1 MEDIAAIN
9 HTIEANGQNKK
20 LPGSSS
26 LQFSPRITINA
37 GSILL
42 DFANWRSLCIRIIV
56 HSRQKFYYT
65 AILTMTATLINGRLL
80 YSTYVT
86 YIMEAHHNILFEL
99 LSDTRLIGDQ
109 KHDLLDQFIS
119 NIFLSL
125 LGVCLDQFEEK
136 QLLWD
141 TEKQE
146 HPVLAA

>member
-1 MEDIAAIN
+1 
-9 HTIEANGQNKK
+9 
-20 LPGSSS
+20 
-26 LQFSPRITINA
+26 
-37 GSILL
+37 
-42 DFANWRSLCIRIIV
+42 
-56 HSRQKFYYT
+56 
-65 AILTMTATLINGRLL
+65 MTATLINGRLL

-86 YIMEAHHNILFEL
+86 YIMEAHHNVLFEL

-109 KHDLLDQFIS
+109 KHDLPDQFVG

-146 HPVLAA
+146 HPVLAAQFSDRLCPRRQFRL